1 MNVVQ
6 TTANEMAN
14 NNTVATTT
22 TTSTTNSNA
31 NATSVVAATVVG
43 GGGGNGNIIGQQQ
56 QQQQHQQPSVTL
68 TIRLIMQGKEVGSII
83 GKKGDNIKKFRE
95 ESGAKITISDGSC
108 PERIV
113 TVTGSTESILKA
125 FAMIAR
131 KFEEDANNN
140 STMGMGTNFNISNTT
155 MASSTTS
162 SSTSSSSSNGKQNSI
177 SMPVTLKLIVPASQ
191 CGSLIGKGGSKI
203 KEIREITG
211 ASIQVASEM
220 LPNSTERA
228 VTLSGSADSITKSIY
243 QICCVMLES
252 PPKGPT
258 IPYRPKPAMPPVFF
272 AGGQAYTIQGQF
284 AIPHPD
290 AFNAPPPT
298 ISSSAAVAAAAAA
311 AASYFDTAA
320 VQSCAL
326 QQHFNQLN
334 QLNSHNHP
342 HPHHHQHQHQH
353 HYNHHSH
360 HHGTTTSTTR
370 QLSNSSQQQ
379 QQSHFSSSPQPP
391 NQLSSSSSSSSPVNH
406 HQHQLIVT
414 GNGGINHHH
423 QGNIIDHHQSISLSQ
438 QQQQPQTPSSSSS
451 SSSNGGGGG
460 GGGNSILNPSHTF
473 LDISTAQYS
482 PGFLTKLH
490 RLALQHAPLLPGQAV
505 GSLNPQATLATL
517 AANTTASMGHHGNTA
532 TTNNPGMVATL
543 TTEMTI
549 SNDIIGSVIGKGGS
563 KINEIRQ
570 LSGATIKINSSEEGT
585 KDRTIT
591 ISGTPEAINLAQ
603 YLIATSNGLLNNT
616 GTSTTTNHHATAAA
630 HAAAVAHAS
639 TLSTTGQTNSLSA
652 MAAVAAAVSNNA
664 NKLYTTGNLS
674 KHNIQ
679 SITTISNGSTSKSNK
694 NDRKYAP
701 Y

>member
-6 TTANEMAN
+6 KSSSSTTSSTTSTSSQSEMAN
-14 NNTVATTT
+14 NNNN
-22 TTSTTNSNA
+22 TTNSI
-31 NATSVVAATVVG
+31 VGIGGVAATGADSVAG
-43 GGGGNGNIIGQQQ
+43 NGGNVNVISQQQ
-56 QQQQHQQPSVTL
+56 QQQPSVTL

-140 STMGMGTNFNISNTT
+140 SNSTMGTNFNISNNT
-155 MASSTTS
+155 MATTTS
-162 SSTSSSSSNGKQNSI
+162 STVTAIVVGQNGKQNSI

-290 AFNAPPPT
+290 
-298 ISSSAAVAAAAAA
+298 
-311 AASYFDTAA
+311 
-320 VQSCAL
+320 
-326 QQHFNQLN
+326 
-334 QLNSHNHP
+334 
-342 HPHHHQHQHQH
+342 
-353 HYNHHSH
+353 
-360 HHGTTTSTTR
+360 
-370 QLSNSSQQQ
+370 
-379 QQSHFSSSPQPP
+379 
-391 NQLSSSSSSSSPVNH
+391 
-406 HQHQLIVT
+406 
-414 GNGGINHHH
+414 
-423 QGNIIDHHQSISLSQ
+423 
-438 QQQQPQTPSSSSS
+438 
-451 SSSNGGGGG
+451 
-460 GGGNSILNPSHTF
+460 
-473 LDISTAQYS
+473 
-482 PGFLTKLH
+482 LTKLH

-517 AANTTASMGHHGNTA
+517 AANTTASLGHHGNTA
-532 TTNNPGMVATL
+532 ATNPGMVPTL

-603 YLIATSNGLLNNT
+603 YLIATRIYY
-616 GTSTTTNHHATAAA
+616 STQHYHH
-630 HAAAVAHAS
+630 H
-639 TLSTTGQTNSLSA
+639 QQQQ
-652 MAAVAAAVSNNA
+652 
-664 NKLYTTGNLS
+664 
-674 KHNIQ
+674 Q
-679 SITTISNGSTSKSNK
+679 SSKSQQQQQQQRNQ
-694 NDRKYAP
+694 
-701 Y
+701 

>member
-6 TTANEMAN
+6 KSSSSTTSSTTSTSSQSEMAN
-14 NNTVATTT
+14 NNNN
-22 TTSTTNSNA
+22 TTNSI
-31 NATSVVAATVVG
+31 VGIGGVAATGADSVAG
-43 GGGGNGNIIGQQQ
+43 NGGNVNVISQQQ
-56 QQQQHQQPSVTL
+56 QQQPSVTL

-140 STMGMGTNFNISNTT
+140 SNSTMGTNFNISNNT
-155 MASSTTS
+155 MATTTS
-162 SSTSSSSSNGKQNSI
+162 STVTAIVVGQNGKQNSI

-290 AFNAPPPT
+290 
-298 ISSSAAVAAAAAA
+298 
-311 AASYFDTAA
+311 
-320 VQSCAL
+320 
-326 QQHFNQLN
+326 
-334 QLNSHNHP
+334 
-342 HPHHHQHQHQH
+342 
-353 HYNHHSH
+353 
-360 HHGTTTSTTR
+360 
-370 QLSNSSQQQ
+370 
-379 QQSHFSSSPQPP
+379 
-391 NQLSSSSSSSSPVNH
+391 
-406 HQHQLIVT
+406 
-414 GNGGINHHH
+414 
-423 QGNIIDHHQSISLSQ
+423 
-438 QQQQPQTPSSSSS
+438 
-451 SSSNGGGGG
+451 
-460 GGGNSILNPSHTF
+460 
-473 LDISTAQYS
+473 
-482 PGFLTKLH
+482 LTKLH

-517 AANTTASMGHHGNTA
+517 AANTTASLGHHGNTA
-532 TTNNPGMVATL
+532 ATNPGMVPTL

-603 YLIATSNGLLNNT
+603 YLIATSSNGLLNSA
-616 GTSTTTNHHATAAA
+616 GTTTTTNQSAHHHHHHH
-630 HAAAVAHAS
+630 HAAAAAAAAAS
-639 TLSTTGQTNSLSA
+639 TLSATTGAATNSLTA

-664 NKLYTTGNLS
+664 ANKLYHATTSNLS

>member
-6 TTANEMAN
+6 KSSSSTTSSTTSTSSQSEMAN
-14 NNTVATTT
+14 NNNN
-22 TTSTTNSNA
+22 TTNSI
-31 NATSVVAATVVG
+31 VGIGGVAATGANDSVAG
-43 GGGGNGNIIGQQQ
+43 NGGNVNVISQQ
-56 QQQQHQQPSVTL
+56 QQPSVTL

-140 STMGMGTNFNISNTT
+140 SNSTMGTNFNISNNT
-155 MASSTTS
+155 MATTTS
-162 SSTSSSSSNGKQNSI
+162 STVTAIVVGQNGKQNSI

-290 AFNAPPPT
+290 
-298 ISSSAAVAAAAAA
+298 
-311 AASYFDTAA
+311 
-320 VQSCAL
+320 
-326 QQHFNQLN
+326 
-334 QLNSHNHP
+334 
-342 HPHHHQHQHQH
+342 
-353 HYNHHSH
+353 
-360 HHGTTTSTTR
+360 
-370 QLSNSSQQQ
+370 
-379 QQSHFSSSPQPP
+379 
-391 NQLSSSSSSSSPVNH
+391 
-406 HQHQLIVT
+406 
-414 GNGGINHHH
+414 
-423 QGNIIDHHQSISLSQ
+423 
-438 QQQQPQTPSSSSS
+438 
-451 SSSNGGGGG
+451 
-460 GGGNSILNPSHTF
+460 
-473 LDISTAQYS
+473 
-482 PGFLTKLH
+482 LTKLH

-517 AANTTASMGHHGNTA
+517 AANTTASLGHHGNTA
-532 TTNNPGMVATL
+532 ATNPGMVPTL

-603 YLIATSNGLLNNT
+603 YLIATSN
-616 GTSTTTNHHATAAA
+616 
-630 HAAAVAHAS
+630 
-639 TLSTTGQTNSLSA
+639 
-652 MAAVAAAVSNNA
+652 
-664 NKLYTTGNLS
+664 LS